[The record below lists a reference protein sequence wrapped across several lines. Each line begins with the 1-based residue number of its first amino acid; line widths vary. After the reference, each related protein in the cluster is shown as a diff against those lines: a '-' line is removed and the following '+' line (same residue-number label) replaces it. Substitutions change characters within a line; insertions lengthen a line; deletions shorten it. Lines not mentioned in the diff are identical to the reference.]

1 MSLNFAAL
9 RAHLDATDMMGRV
22 LGFPAQM
29 EAAWKIGADFSR
41 TLSALRAKKFDR
53 VLVCGMGGSAIG
65 GDLARSFL
73 GERAGVPIL
82 SCRDYALPAGHA
94 RGALVIASSYSGHT
108 GETLSAYDAAR
119 GAASAVVAI
128 TSGGELGARCA
139 RDGVPCCAIPG
150 GMPPR
155 SAIAFSLLPM
165 LQVLRAVGVA
175 DFEEDEFREA
185 LEVVR
190 ERCDAYAP
198 ARDGNAAIEVAQQLH
213 GHTAFVYSAPALL
226 EGVARRWAC
235 QFNENA
241 KTLAHF
247 AFFPEL
253 NHNEIVGWEVGEH
266 IMSKAVIVSLEDR
279 EDHPMT
285 RRHAHV
291 GLSLMAPYAARIER
305 LETPGGGRLAR
316 MLAMMLLGDFASVYL
331 AYLNDVDPT
340 PVKKIDALKKEL
352 AAPATA
358 ARPDEEMS

>member
-9 RAHLDATDMMGRV
+9 RSHLDTTDMMGRV
-22 LGFPAQM
+22 LAFPAQM
-29 EAAWKIGADFSR
+29 EAAWKTGAEFVR
-41 TLSALRAKKFDR
+41 TLPDLRGRRIER
-53 VLVCGMGGSAIG
+53 VVVCGMGGSAIG

-73 GERAGVPIL
+73 GERAGAPIV
-82 SCRDYALPAGHA
+82 SCRDYALSASQA
-94 RGALVIASSYSGHT
+94 RGALVVASSYSGHT
-108 GETLSAYDAAR
+108 GETLSAYDSAR
-119 GAASAVVAI
+119 GAAAAVVAV
-128 TSGGELGARCA
+128 TSGGELGERCA
-139 RDGVPCCAIPG
+139 RDGVPCCTIPG

-155 SAIAFSLLPM
+155 SAIGFSLLPM
-165 LQVLRAVGVA
+165 LQILRAAGVA
-175 DFEEDEFREA
+175 SFDDREYREA
-185 LEVVR
+185 LEVAR

-198 ARDGNAAIEVAQQLH
+198 ARDGNRAIQLAQELH
-213 GHTAFVYSAPALL
+213 GRTAFVYAAPALL

-235 QFNENA
+235 QINENA

-266 IMSKAVIVSLEDR
+266 LMSKAAIVSLEDR

-285 RRHAHV
+285 RRHAQV
-291 GLSLMAPYAARIER
+291 GLSLMAPYAARVER

-352 AAPATA
+352 AKP
-358 ARPDEEMS
+358 